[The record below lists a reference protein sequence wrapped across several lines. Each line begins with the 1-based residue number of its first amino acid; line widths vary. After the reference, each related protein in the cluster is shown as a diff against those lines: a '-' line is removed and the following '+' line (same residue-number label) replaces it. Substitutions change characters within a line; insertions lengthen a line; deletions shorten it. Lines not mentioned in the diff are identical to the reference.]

1 MFKPVVFALAFASV
15 AHAACPDGEEE
26 ISVQGIDSY
35 FCVNGEGCAGSNSLG
50 LCPDEQDGLEFGS
63 YCDLLE
69 TGVYGCKPYSDWDTA
84 SSTEYDAPLNCTG
97 NIAGEFSVSDGLPDG
112 SVCVIIQTGVYGCVL
127 PPTSPKDAP
136 PPPAVAVSVA
146 APTSLTDCAPS
157 ALHEYVASCLERAL
171 GRALPHMEI
180 RFKRLSVTADVPVVE
195 QTSGLPTLWNAV
207 RLAVAGVG
215 RKPRVVRKEILKDVS
230 GSFRPG
236 SMTLVLGQ
244 PGSGKSALMKVLSG
258 RFPLAK
264 NVALTGEITYNGE
277 TQERVRDQ
285 LPQFVAYVTQ
295 RDNHFAVLTV
305 RETLEFAHKFC
316 GGELIRRGEELLTN
330 GTEEENA
337 RALEAARELFDK
349 YPDIVVQQLGLQ
361 DCQDTIVGDALMR
374 GISGGEKKR
383 VTTGEMEFGM
393 KYVTL
398 MDEISTGLDSA
409 ATFDIINTQCSVA
422 RKFNKTVVALF
433 DEILI
438 LNAGEVMYHGP
449 MQEVVPYF
457 SALGFECPTGRDVAD
472 FLMDLGTKQQ
482 GQYQVELSTRNYVHP
497 REPSEFARVFRESQ
511 IYQDTLRKLE
521 EPLQPTLLEHV
532 DQHMNPMPQF
542 HQSFWENTRTLLHR
556 QVLITVRNKPY
567 IFGRGLMIT
576 VMGLLYATS
585 FYQFD
590 PTEIQVVI
598 GIIFAASLF
607 LSLGQ
612 ASQLPTFIAA
622 RDIFYKQRGANFFR
636 TSSYVLANS
645 VSQLPL
651 CVAETLIFGTLV
663 YWMFVSHAS
672 EFFLFLL
679 VLFLTNV
686 SLGSF
691 YFSLTAAS
699 KDINIATPI
708 SMAATLIIIIWAYSA
723 PVRRGGAAGRMVPC
737 RAHGYWNQKCT
748 TPSFSSYS
756 SALSSSSTFSSS
768 SFSSRC
774 AAFFSQY
781 LAFPLWGF
789 FEALLTVL
797 EEPSP
802 VPGLRGVP
810 ALPALAGSAWT
821 LLLLSDPVRGVEVQL
836 GPASDAAPV
845 TL

>member
-1 MFKPVVFALAFASV
+1 MASTPK
-15 AHAACPDGEEE
+15 ASTPPSLLDHA
-26 ISVQGIDSY
+26 
-35 FCVNGEGCAGSNSLG
+35 
-50 LCPDEQDGLEFGS
+50 
-63 YCDLLE
+63 
-69 TGVYGCKPYSDWDTA
+69 
-84 SSTEYDAPLNCTG
+84 
-97 NIAGEFSVSDGLPDG
+97 
-112 SVCVIIQTGVYGCVL
+112 
-127 PPTSPKDAP
+127 
-136 PPPAVAVSVA
+136 PA
-146 APTSLTDCAPS
+146 
-157 ALHEYVASCLERAL
+157 ALHGLVASRLERAL
-171 GRALPHMEI
+171 GRALPHMEV
-180 RFKRLSVTADVPVVE
+180 RFQHLSVTADVPVIE
-195 QTSGLPTLWNAV
+195 ETSGLPTLWNAV

-215 RKPRVVRKEILKDVS
+215 RKKRVVHKEILKDVT
-230 GSFRPG
+230 GSFRAG

-264 NVALTGEITYNGE
+264 NVAINGEVTYNGQQ
-277 TQERVRDQ
+277 QEEVKDR

-295 RDNHFAVLTV
+295 RDKHFAVLTV

-316 GGELIRRGEELLTN
+316 GGELSRRGEELLTH

-337 RALEAARELFDK
+337 QALEAARELFDQ
-349 YPDIVVQQLGLQ
+349 YPDIVIQQLGLQ
-361 DCQDTIVGDALMR
+361 DCQHTIVGDALMR

-398 MDEISTGLDSA
+398 MDEVSTGLDSA
-409 ATFDIINTQCSVA
+409 ATFDIISTQRSVA
-422 RKFNKTVVALF
+422 RKFNKTVVIALLQPAPEVVALF
-433 DEILI
+433 DDILI
-438 LNAGEVMYHGP
+438 LNAGEVTYHGP
-449 MQEVVPYF
+449 MEEVLSYF
-457 SALGFECPTGRDVAD
+457 AGLGFECPPGRDVAD

-482 GQYQVELSTRNYVHP
+482 YQYQVELPIRSFVHP
-497 REPSEFARVFRESQ
+497 REPSEFARAFRESP
-511 IYQDTLRKLE
+511 IYQATLRKLQ

-532 DQHMNPMPQF
+532 DQHMNPMPKF
-542 HQSFWENTRTLLHR
+542 HQSFWQNTRTLLHR
-556 QVLITVRNKPY
+556 QIIITVRNKPY
-567 IFGRGLMIT
+567 IIGRGLMIT

-663 YWMFVSHAS
+663 YWMCGFVSHAS

-691 YFSLTAAS
+691 YFSLTAVAQ
-699 KDINIATPI
+699 DINIATPI
-708 SMAATLIIIIWAYSA
+708 SMAATLIFIIFAGFVITESQIPDYFIWLYWIT
-723 PVRRGGAAGRMVPC
+723 PVS
-737 RAHGYWNQKCT
+737 WT
-748 TPSFSSYS
+748 
-756 SALSSSSTFSSS
+756 
-768 SFSSRC
+768 
-774 AAFFSQY
+774 
-781 LAFPLWGF
+781 
-789 FEALLTVL
+789 
-797 EEPSP
+797 
-802 VPGLRGVP
+802 LR
-810 ALPALAGSAWT
+810 ALAVIEYRSAD
-821 LLLLSDPVRGVEVQL
+821 LDVSI
-836 GPASDAAPV
+836 
-845 TL
+845 